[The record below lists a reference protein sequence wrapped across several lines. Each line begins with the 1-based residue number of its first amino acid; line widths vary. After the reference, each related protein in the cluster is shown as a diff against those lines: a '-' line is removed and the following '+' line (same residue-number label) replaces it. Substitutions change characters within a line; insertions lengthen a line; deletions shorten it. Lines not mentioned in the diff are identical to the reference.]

1 MQMPGQG
8 LRKTVNEAPNL
19 PSVII
24 LRKTRPTILHKAIE
38 PRRESSV
45 LLYIPLHDALDT
57 GYEFDAGE
65 EKRFLG
71 LVVVVHGFAPAL
83 AVGQEVADYR
93 EVGGREVR
101 RLEGDGVEAAEDAVV
116 GEGHLRGDVVGRVGG
131 LGVTVSDII
140 LNLNREM
147 ADVHLLRMVW
157 WR

>member
-1 MQMPGQG
+1 MPGQG
-8 LRKTVNEAPNL
+8 LRKTVNEAPDL
-19 PSVII
+19 PAIVLAGQTSAAIF
-24 LRKTRPTILHKAIE
+24 HKAIE
-38 PRRESSV
+38 ARRERSV
-45 LLYIPLHDALDT
+45 LLYVPLHDALHPGDS
-57 GYEFDAGE
+57 FDAGE

-93 EVGGREVR
+93 EVGGGEVR

-131 LGVTVSDII
+131 LGVTVSDAM
-140 LNLNREM
+140 LGFR
-147 ADVHLLRMVW
+147 